1 MDTAAHK
8 VQILSEALPFIR
20 RYHGE
25 TIVIKYGGSAMTDE
39 TLKTAFAR
47 DVSLLKLVG
56 VNPVVVHGGGPQ
68 ISKTLAA
75 LGKKSRFVDGLR
87 YTDNDT
93 MDVVEMVLGGL
104 VNSQIVRQ
112 INNEGGRA
120 VGISG
125 KDGNLLQ
132 ARRLKIKKSKGDVDL
147 GLVGQVEKIDGK
159 VVALLD
165 KADFIPVIAPIG
177 VDEKGDTLN
186 INADLVAAALAVE
199 LSAKA
204 LFLLTNTAGV
214 LDGRGK
220 LIAELRAAK
229 ARKLLKDGV
238 IQGGMQPK
246 VQCALQAV
254 SKGISSCRIINGSH
268 PIHCCWKFSPTS
280 VVALAFLNKPL

>member
-1 MDTAAHK
+1 MAAARK
-8 VQILSEALPFIR
+8 
-20 RYHGE
+20 
-25 TIVIKYGGSAMTDE
+25 SAKPCRT
-39 TLKTAFAR
+39 
-47 DVSLLKLVG
+47 
-56 VNPVVVHGGGPQ
+56 
-68 ISKTLAA
+68 
-75 LGKKSRFVDGLR
+75 GKKSRFVDGLR

-246 VQCALQAV
+246 VQWRAASGEQRHIFLSHHKRFAPPFIVAGNFHRRRLWHSHFSINRFRKAL
-254 SKGISSCRIINGSH
+254 
-268 PIHCCWKFSPTS
+268 
-280 VVALAFLNKPL
+280 

>member
-165 KADFIPVIAPIG
+165 KPI
-177 VDEKGDTLN
+177 
-186 INADLVAAALAVE
+186 
-199 LSAKA
+199 LS
-204 LFLLTNTAGV
+204 
-214 LDGRGK
+214 
-220 LIAELRAAK
+220 
-229 ARKLLKDGV
+229 
-238 IQGGMQPK
+238 P
-246 VQCALQAV
+246 
-254 SKGISSCRIINGSH
+254 SSH
-268 PIHCCWKFSPTS
+268 PL
-280 VVALAFLNKPL
+280 ALTKKATRSISTPI

>member
-1 MDTAAHK
+1 MDSAAHK
-8 VQILSEALPFIR
+8 VKILSEALPFIR

-25 TIVIKYGGSAMTDE
+25 TIIIKYGGSAMTDE
-39 TLKTAFAR
+39 ALKTAFAR

-56 VNPVVVHGGGPQ
+56 INPVVVHGGGPQ
-68 ISKTLAA
+68 INKTLTA

-87 YTDNDT
+87 YTDTDT

-132 ARRLKIKKSKGDVDL
+132 ARRLKVRKNKGDVDL
-147 GLVGQVEKIDGK
+147 GLVGQVEKVDGK

-177 VDEKGDTLN
+177 VDEKGNTLN
-186 INADLVAAALAVE
+186 INADSVAAALAVE

-229 ARKLLKDGV
+229 ARKLLKDGI

-268 PIHCCWKFSPTS
+268 PHSLLLEIFTDVGCGTRIYQ
-280 VVALAFLNKPL
+280 

>member
-1 MDTAAHK
+1 MDSAAHK
-8 VQILSEALPFIR
+8 VKILSEALPFIR

-25 TIVIKYGGSAMTDE
+25 TIIIKYGGSAMTDE
-39 TLKTAFAR
+39 ALKTAFAR

-56 VNPVVVHGGGPQ
+56 INPVVVHGGGPQ
-68 ISKTLAA
+68 INKTLTA

-87 YTDNDT
+87 YTDTDT

-132 ARRLKIKKSKGDVDL
+132 ARRLKVRKNKGDVDL

-177 VDEKGDTLN
+177 VDEKGNTLN
-186 INADLVAAALAVE
+186 INADSVAAALAVE

-229 ARKLLKDGV
+229 ARKLLKDGI

-268 PIHCCWKFSPTS
+268 PHSLLLEIFTDVGCGTRIYQ
-280 VVALAFLNKPL
+280 

>member
-104 VNSQIVRQ
+104 ANSQIVRQ

-132 ARRLKIKKSKGDVDL
+132 ARRLKIKKSKGDVNL

-204 LFLLTNTAGV
+204 LFLFTNTAGV

-268 PIHCCWKFSPTS
+268 PHSLLLEIFTDVGCGTRISQ
-280 VVALAFLNKPL
+280 